1 LDDGRMSARTLVL
14 RFAGSAQS
22 WASAPYAIKAT
33 EGVPTRSAVLGMLAA
48 ALGVPRG
55 PLPGW
60 LHATEIHV
68 RVDRPGTVVTDFHTI
83 SNPPADVGAARTRQR
98 LAASAG
104 RDKNT
109 AHHTVPVGDGGPWS
123 KSSMVTERAYLA
135 DAEFIVTVSHPDDGK
150 LDSIAAAVVDP
161 VFMPYLGRKA
171 FAPAFPFNLGVHDQ
185 AAHVLLDT
193 LPTSSTTGRQ
203 LAVHAITQD
212 KNYATGFVPPHRAP
226 SRSDLWK
233 GWKAA

>member
-1 LDDGRMSARTLVL
+1 MTARTLVL
-14 RFAGSAQS
+14 RFAGPAQS

-33 EGVPTRSAVLGMLAA
+33 EGVPTRSAVLGMIAG
-48 ALGVPRG
+48 ALGIPRG

-60 LHATEIHV
+60 LHATEIRV
-68 RVDRPGTVVTDFHTI
+68 RVDRPGTVVTDFHTV

-104 RDKNT
+104 RDRNT

-123 KSSMVTERAYLA
+123 KSSMVTQRAYLA
-135 DAEFIVTVSHPDDGK
+135 DAEFIVTVNHPDDER
-150 LDSIAAAVVDP
+150 LDSISAAVGDP

-171 FAPAFPFNLGVHDQ
+171 FAPAFPFNLGIHDV
-185 AAHVLLDT
+185 AAHVLMDT
-193 LPTSSTTGRQ
+193 LPTSSTTGRK
-203 LAVHAITQD
+203 LAVHEITQD
-212 KNYATGFVPPHRAP
+212 KNYATAFVAPLRA
-226 SRSDLWK
+226 SGRSELWK